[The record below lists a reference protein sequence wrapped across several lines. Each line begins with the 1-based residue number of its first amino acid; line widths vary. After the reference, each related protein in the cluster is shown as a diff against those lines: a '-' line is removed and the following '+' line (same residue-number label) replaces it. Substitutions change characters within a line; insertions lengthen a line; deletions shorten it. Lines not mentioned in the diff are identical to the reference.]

1 MRRLALAVVAI
12 SGHAAALLSSSV
24 ATQRE
29 YDSDMA
35 PQEPEYASRLNELA
49 SRIKA
54 KEVPEGQRLSDWT
67 SKELKI
73 PLQLVLTAKEG
84 TLDDLPRKQRANVER
99 TLALNPELVVRFLND
114 KACEEFIDRNYGD
127 ELSNAFKHETVGYF
141 RGDICRAAVIA
152 IEGGFYADLDVQFK
166 VPFSEMVDS
175 GTTFMSAF
183 DSFCNLWNAIFAAE
197 PQSTVMHA
205 VIDSMKSWYNGTM
218 DTSGLMG
225 TKTFY
230 DGLNNVVK
238 RDCLNKG
245 RGSGDVHFKARRKL
259 QFQCGNH
266 NQFRLYREMPLDCG
280 SNKTKRDA
288 EECPDARVN
297 GFWGLRF
304 GIYEPGVVNGAGTT
318 GKLVGWSRYEDC
330 SYFGCNERRSALAPP
345 SGTDNERVAD
355 PEQRELRPASHCP

>member
-35 PQEPEYASRLNELA
+35 PQGGPTQ
-49 SRIKA
+49 
-54 KEVPEGQRLSDWT
+54 VPEGQRLSDWT
-67 SKELKI
+67 SRELKI

-230 DGLNNVVK
+230 DGLNKVVK

-280 SNKTKRDA
+280 SNKTKRDT

-318 GKLVGWSRYEDC
+318 GKLVGWSRFEDC

-345 SGTDNERVAD
+345 TGTDNERVAD